1 MINQPTVIV
10 EESFQTAWIA
20 ATRLLAENNWG
31 MRNLVVQISDPGQLE
46 PGLHAQVSQFATSA
60 KVLGPKAVAY
70 TIFPHNLYQK
80 QGTAKKLFAA
90 YNRPGGFFDH
100 VQAMVPH
107 QWGTYFRR
115 MTNYETADGTVNQ
128 LEEILTA
135 IQSDPRVFKGAFCM
149 VIQVPGGETKRRRG
163 GPCLNYVAVQ
173 RAEGKK
179 AELGLLAI
187 YRSHDFLER
196 AYGNYWG
203 LCNLLNFMAKETK
216 SKPGPLT
223 CISSVA
229 YVPGQKQKLEKF
241 LGTLP

>member
-10 EESFQTAWIA
+10 ESSFQSAWVA
-20 ATRLLAENNWG
+20 AARLLAKNNWG
-31 MRNLVVQISDPGQLE
+31 LRNLVVQISDPRQLE
-46 PGLHAQVSQFATSA
+46 PVLHEQVCQFAASA

-70 TIFPHNLYQK
+70 TIFPHNLYRK
-80 QGTAKKLFAA
+80 QGTAKNLFTA
-90 YNRPGGFFDH
+90 YNRPDGFFDH
-100 VQAMVPH
+100 VQSMVPH

-115 MTNYETADGTVNQ
+115 MTNYKTTGDPVNQ
-128 LEEILTA
+128 LDEIITA
-135 IQSDPRVFKGAFCM
+135 IRSDARVFKGAFCI

-163 GPCLNYVAVQ
+163 GPCLNYIAVQ
-173 RAEGKK
+173 RAEGKS
-179 AELGLLAI
+179 AELGLLAV

-216 SKPGPLT
+216 SQPGPLT
-223 CISSVA
+223 CVSSVA
-229 YVPGQKQKLEKF
+229 YVPGQKRKLEKF

>member
-1 MINQPTVIV
+1 
-10 EESFQTAWIA
+10 
-20 ATRLLAENNWG
+20 
-31 MRNLVVQISDPGQLE
+31 MRNLVVQISDPRQLE
-46 PGLHAQVSQFATSA
+46 PGLHDHVCRFAASA

-70 TIFPHNLYQK
+70 TIFPHNLYRTQR
-80 QGTAKKLFAA
+80 TATNLFKA
-90 YNRPGGFFDH
+90 YNRPGGLFDH
-100 VQAMVPH
+100 VQSKVPH

-115 MTNYETADGTVNQ
+115 MTNYETAGGTVNQ
-128 LEEILTA
+128 LDEIITA
-135 IQSDPRVFKGAFCM
+135 IQTDPRVFKGAFCI

-163 GPCLNYVAVQ
+163 GPCLNYIAVQ
-173 RAEGKK
+173 RAEGKN
-179 AELGLLAI
+179 AELGLLAV

-229 YVPGQKQKLEKF
+229 YVPGQKRKLEQF
-241 LGTLP
+241 LATLP